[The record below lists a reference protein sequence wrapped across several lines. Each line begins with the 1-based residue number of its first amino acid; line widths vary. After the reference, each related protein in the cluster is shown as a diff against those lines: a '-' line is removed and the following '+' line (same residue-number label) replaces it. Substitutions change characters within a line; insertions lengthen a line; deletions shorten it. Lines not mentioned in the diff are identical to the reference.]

1 VIVQEGGGPQG
12 GLIAELCDPL
22 GDKVVS
28 RAVVVPAGEF
38 AFEAVTPG
46 QYRLRIA
53 AWGGEILAQRVVS
66 AGSDGT
72 PVEIRL
78 ERLGQTAPAT
88 VSLAQLQHHVPS
100 RAAREL
106 GREARAFAEGDIQG
120 AIAHLRRALE
130 IDPSFMEAHNNL
142 GVRYMALNRFED
154 AAAEF
159 RRAIELD
166 PAADKAFANLAGALL
181 LLGRDEEAEVA
192 ARRAVA
198 LAPAYFQGHDLLAR
212 VLVAEGK
219 SRDEAAR
226 EFTRATRLRR

>member
-1 VIVQEGGGPQG
+1 MSPVARRYRIVVFSVCLLLACSAAAYGQDTVRVPGVIVQEGGGPQG

-78 ERLGQTAPAT
+78 ASSTSTSTRRSNGLGD
-88 VSLAQLQHHVPS
+88 
-100 RAAREL
+100 
-106 GREARAFAEGDIQG
+106 AFEWAGG
-120 AIAHLRRALE
+120 
-130 IDPSFMEAHNNL
+130 
-142 GVRYMALNRFED
+142 
-154 AAAEF
+154 
-159 RRAIELD
+159 
-166 PAADKAFANLAGALL
+166 PAASSTRVPNAEQPGQRPNQRPEEVPHSVHAN
-181 LLGRDEEAEVA
+181 
-192 ARRAVA
+192 
-198 LAPAYFQGHDLLAR
+198 
-212 VLVAEGK
+212 
-219 SRDEAAR
+219 
-226 EFTRATRLRR
+226 